1 MYINDKTHI
10 SVIIKSLNNIYN
22 QSKIY
27 GKLNV
32 EDINYLN
39 IIYKLLNTCYLDL
52 SVDEIN
58 TLSNLYE
65 NIQFH
70 SKHVCPVLKYPK
82 HIQTKPTFVQ
92 AETNDCNNNPIT
104 DRIFY
109 WEDRRFLDTDYN
121 LTIATQA
128 SNTTFLFAQD
138 SETYDFFN
146 AGYEWP
152 LESGDTRVMCINIY
166 DIPQT
171 NQYKLYNE
179 FEQDVTNSFY
189 YHYITQTNSI
199 LYIGKIDVN
208 ALEYIKI
215 KKIENTQ
222 PQSIFNNTFNNI
234 FI

>member
-1 MYINDKTHI
+1 MLYINDKTHI

-70 SKHVCPVLKYPK
+70 SKYICPVLKYPR
-82 HIQTKPTFVQ
+82 HIQTKPTFTQ
-92 AETNDCNNNPIT
+92 AETNDCNTNPII
-104 DRIFY
+104 DKIFY
-109 WEDRRFLDTDYN
+109 WEDRTFIDLDYN
-121 LTIATQA
+121 LQIVEQA
-128 SNTTFLFAQD
+128 KNTTFLFAKTFQ
-138 SETYDFFN
+138 TYNFFN
-146 AGYEWP
+146 TGYNWP
-152 LESGDTRVMCINIY
+152 LEIGDARVMCLNIY
-166 DIPQT
+166 EIQT
-171 NQYKLYNE
+171 GSEYKLYNE
-179 FEQDVTNSFY
+179 LEEDITSLFY
-189 YHYITQTNSI
+189 YHYIEETNSI
-199 LYIGKIDVN
+199 LYIGKINLN

-215 KKIENTQ
+215 KKIN
-222 PQSIFNNTFNNI
+222 
-234 FI
+234 

>member
-22 QSKIY
+22 ESKIY

-70 SKHVCPVLKYPK
+70 SKYICPVLKYPK
-82 HIQTKPTFVQ
+82 HIQTKPTFTQ
-92 AETNDCNNNPIT
+92 AETNDCNANPIT

-109 WEDRRFLDTDYN
+109 WEDRRFLDLNYD

-128 SNTTFLFAQD
+128 ANTTFLFAQD

-146 AGYEWP
+146 QGYQWN

-166 DIPQT
+166 DISQI

-179 FEQDVTNSFY
+179 FEQDITSLFY
-189 YHYITQTNSI
+189 YHYIEETNSA
-199 LYIGKIDVN
+199 LYIGKTSVN

-215 KKIENTQ
+215 IKTN
-222 PQSIFNNTFNNI
+222 
-234 FI
+234 

>member
-1 MYINDKTHI
+1 MLYINDKTHI

-22 QSKIY
+22 ESKIY

-39 IIYKLLNTCYLDL
+39 IIYKLLNTCYLNL

-70 SKHVCPVLKYPK
+70 SKYICPVLKYPR
-82 HIQTKPTFVQ
+82 HIQTKPVFVQ
-92 AETNDCNNNPIT
+92 AESSDCNSNPVT

-109 WEDRRFLDTDYN
+109 WENRNFLDPDYD
-121 LTIATQA
+121 LDVVVQAT
-128 SNTTFLFAQD
+128 NTTFLFAQTF
-138 SETYDFFN
+138 EKYNFFN
-146 AGYEWP
+146 IGYNWP
-152 LESGDTRVMCINIY
+152 LEVGDTRVMCINIY
-166 DIPQT
+166 DIQS
-171 NQYKLYNE
+171 NSEYKLYNE
-179 FEQDVTNSFY
+179 FEEDITALFY
-189 YHYITQTNSI
+189 YHYIEETNSA

-215 KKIENTQ
+215 IKTN
-222 PQSIFNNTFNNI
+222 
-234 FI
+234 

>member
-1 MYINDKTHI
+1 MLYINDKTHI

-52 SVDEIN
+52 SVNEIN
-58 TLSNLYE
+58 TLSTLYE

-70 SKHVCPVLKYPK
+70 SKHICPVLKYPK
-82 HIQTKPTFVQ
+82 HIQTKPKFVQ

-104 DRIFY
+104 DKIFY
-109 WEDRRFLDTDYN
+109 WEDRRFLDLNYD
-121 LTIATQA
+121 LLIATEA
-128 SNTTFLFAQD
+128 ANTTFLFDQNF
-138 SETYDFFN
+138 ETYSFFN
-146 AGYEWP
+146 QGYQWD
-152 LESGDTRVMCINIY
+152 LEIGDTRVMCINIY
-166 DIPQT
+166 DISQT
-171 NQYKLYNE
+171 NQYKLYNK
-179 FEQDVTNSFY
+179 FEQDITNSFY
-189 YHYITQTNSI
+189 YHYIKETNSI

-215 KKIENTQ
+215 IKIN
-222 PQSIFNNTFNNI
+222 
-234 FI
+234 